1 MTAADK
7 EHSLSPLVHILD
19 DDQAVL
25 ESLALLISTVGLRV
39 HTWSDP
45 QLFYEQL
52 NRDDIGVIVMD
63 VRMPGMSGL
72 SLLDKLSTERV
83 DIPII
88 MLTGHGTVDMCR
100 RAFKAGA
107 MEFLEKPIDDELL
120 LETVQTAVRAHIQ
133 RRERLTA
140 DVQSKHHYET
150 LSEREKEVLKGI
162 VDGLSNKAIAR
173 QLDLSPRTVET
184 HRANIFNKLHVDNLA
199 HLIRQYAD
207 LLNPLH

>member
-1 MTAADK
+1 MIK

-19 DDQAVL
+19 DDRAVL

-39 HTWSDP
+39 HTWHDP
-45 QLFYEQL
+45 QQFYEQF

-72 SLLDKLSTERV
+72 SLLDKLKEEHV

-107 MEFLEKPIDDELL
+107 MEFLEKPIDDEQL
-120 LETVQTAVRAHIQ
+120 LETVQTSVRMHIQ

-140 DVQSKHHYET
+140 NEQSKRLYET
-150 LSEREKEVLKGI
+150 LTEREKEVLKGI
-162 VDGLSNKAIAR
+162 VDGLSNKEIAR
-173 QLDLSPRTVET
+173 QLDVSPRTVET
-184 HRANIFNKLHVDNLA
+184 HRANIFNKLNVDNLA
-199 HLIRQYAD
+199 LLVRQYAD
-207 LLNPLH
+207 LLTS